1 MKKEDIHLKIFIC
14 LLLAF
19 CSGFASC
26 GDDEKEYDPC
36 MPFEVALEK
45 ADAVYTEVYT
55 LYGITN
61 MGGELLAVNKE
72 GRIQFLIRYWHQNGS
87 ETYYYPVN
95 LPESFLL
102 EFFLLDSSPI
112 VGEVPCGIGFI
123 TFSGEVKPL
132 QEGMEYNPVVLTY
145 AEISR
150 LCALDD

>member
-61 MGGELLAVNKE
+61 MGGNVLLKKVDGE
-72 GRIQFLIRYWHQNGS
+72 ILVLIRCNPLS
-87 ETYYYPVN
+87 ARPEVELDFYPVN
-95 LPESFLL
+95 LPESVLSKYYQHDWGEGFLSV
-102 EFFLLDSSPI
+102 F
-112 VGEVPCGIGFI
+112 GII
-123 TFSGEVKPL
+123 FSGEVKPQL
-132 QEGMEYNPVVLTY
+132 EGMEYNPVVLTY
-145 AEISR
+145 AEI
-150 LCALDD
+150 LPICNLDD